1 QDVWLH
7 PNSCGVDRAI
17 GLMQCITDGGK
28 KLGFEQS
35 ELRDLENS
43 MAAGQK
49 YLGWLLAMDLVDSD
63 VMLAAAAYNAG
74 PGSLQKWKKASRA
87 GDDALMFLETLP
99 AKETRQFVKRVLA
112 AYWIYQE
119 RLGQ

>member
-1 QDVWLH
+1 
-7 PNSCGVDRAI
+7 
-17 GLMQCITDGGK
+17 
-28 KLGFEQS
+28 
-35 ELRDLENS
+35 

-119 RLGQ
+119 RLGQDTPTLKALATGGWPRYTPQDGIATAAN